1 MNPLYK
7 LLHLNLTERVILVLR
22 RHWFV
27 FFKKVLVFLIW
38 NLAPVIIY
46 AILNNFYPEII
57 VSENSMALLLLLG
70 SGFYLFLWLT
80 LFYTFTD
87 YYLDMWVVTN
97 QEIIDV
103 KQKGLFHRVV
113 VKQPLS
119 RIQDVEAK
127 SQGFSQTFLNYGE
140 VKIQTAG
147 AEGKFV
153 FEEIPNPYKIADKIN
168 DLVKKQI
175 YPVK

>member
-140 VKIQTAG
+140 VKIQPLALKG
-147 AEGKFV
+147 NSFLKKFP
-153 FEEIPNPYKIADKIN
+153 IPTKLLIKSMI
-168 DLVKKQI
+168 
-175 YPVK
+175 